1 MAYNLKQISP
11 LDLLQSTALGV
22 KLPFSAK
29 SAFTSV
35 YTTKEQ
41 YKYNVI
47 NFLLTDRGERPFNF
61 NFGASLRTYLF
72 EQIETQTVDS
82 LESYIR
88 SQIEINFSSIKV
100 RYFLVKIRNIFHLV
114 KYYIC
119 IHLVKF
125 KFEKY
130 RIIIF
135 FFLVYIKCLLKR
147 FILTTLKILLHSK
160 HLLLLS
166 NQLLP
171 QCPAP

>member
-1 MAYNLKQISP
+1 VAYNVKQISP

-72 EQIETQTVDS
+72 EQIETQTLDS

-88 SQIEINFSSIKV
+88 SQVEINF
-100 RYFLVKIRNIFHLV
+100 N
-114 KYYIC
+114 
-119 IHLVKF
+119 
-125 KFEKY
+125 
-130 RIIIF
+130 
-135 FFLVYIKCLLKR
+135 
-147 FILTTLKILLHSK
+147 TLKVKDLTISSDSDRHSINISLSYIILNTNENDNVIIK
-160 HLLLLS
+160 IQ
-166 NQLLP
+166 NI
-171 QCPAP
+171 

>member
-1 MAYNLKQISP
+1 MAYNVKQISP

-72 EQIETQTVDS
+72 EQIETQTLDS

-88 SQIEINFSSIKV
+88 SQVEINF
-100 RYFLVKIRNIFHLV
+100 N
-114 KYYIC
+114 
-119 IHLVKF
+119 
-125 KFEKY
+125 
-130 RIIIF
+130 
-135 FFLVYIKCLLKR
+135 
-147 FILTTLKILLHSK
+147 TLKVKDLTISSDSDRHSINISLSYIILNTNENDNVIIK
-160 HLLLLS
+160 IQ
-166 NQLLP
+166 NI
-171 QCPAP
+171 

>member
-1 MAYNLKQISP
+1 MAYNIKQISP

-72 EQIETQTVDS
+72 EQIETQTLDS

-88 SQIEINFSSIKV
+88 SQVEINF
-100 RYFLVKIRNIFHLV
+100 N
-114 KYYIC
+114 
-119 IHLVKF
+119 
-125 KFEKY
+125 
-130 RIIIF
+130 
-135 FFLVYIKCLLKR
+135 
-147 FILTTLKILLHSK
+147 TLKVKDLSISSDSDRHSISINLSYIILNTNENDSVIIK
-160 HLLLLS
+160 IQ
-166 NQLLP
+166 NI
-171 QCPAP
+171 